1 MGLSVVNALSSRL
14 TAEVR
19 RDGIIYRQEYV
30 NGDPVTGVEQVG
42 TYGDDTGSG
51 TTITFLANDQ
61 IFDTLDYNYDTLRGR
76 MRELAFLNK
85 GVAITVTDQ
94 RTDPVQSKILL

>member
-1 MGLSVVNALSSRL
+1 M
-14 TAEVR
+14 
-19 RDGIIYRQEYV
+19 
-30 NGDPVTGVEQVG
+30 G

-94 RTDPVQSKILL
+94 PENSISPVATIFSAKFFRQN